1 MSFERDTLV
10 LPAGTRF
17 EEHIVTTQGDVVVG
31 DFSDVEFGF
40 ETSDRIFVGEKA
52 EAGPLDAGDD
62 VRIDLT
68 SHVHGDVSSQGS
80 VFLGER
86 ATIDGK
92 LSVEGDL
99 DVGDDVEIADGFEAK
114 GWINI
119 RSPIPVV
126 VYMFI
131 YLLQLMGQG
140 RGEEVQRVLEELE
153 EAQEER
159 FHVSEVFLFIPKD
172 SRLGLQESSIPGG
185 LRTGRECRLLGNF
198 QVDGHAEIGHGT
210 ELHGALEAGDNVIL
224 EDYVEVHGDL
234 HAAGKVTIGNGCHV
248 FGDVH
253 AERVELK
260 QTALVDG
267 DLHAEDGIQ
276 FVTPEMVE
284 MEEKVRDF
292 ETGRE
297 DVVDLLD

>member
-1 MSFERDTLV
+1 MSFDRETMV

-17 EEHIVTTQGDVVVG
+17 EEHLIVTQGDVVVG
-31 DFSDVEFGF
+31 DFCDVTFGF

-52 EAGPLDAGDD
+52 EVGPLNAGDD
-62 VRIDLT
+62 VRVDLT
-68 SHVHGDVSSQGS
+68 SRVHGDVTSQGS

-119 RSPIPVV
+119 RSPIPTVI
-126 VYMFI
+126 YLFI
-131 YLLQLMGQG
+131 YLLQLMGEG
-140 RGEEVQRVLEELE
+140 RGEEVQRVLEEIE
-153 EAQEER
+153 EAEEER
-159 FHVSEVFLFIPKD
+159 FHVSEVFLFVPKD
-172 SRLGLQESSIPGG
+172 AELGLQESHVPGG
-185 LRTGRECRLLGNF
+185 LRTGSECRLLGNF
-198 QVDGHAEIGHGT
+198 EVDGQAELGSMT
-210 ELHGALEAGDNVIL
+210 KLHGALEAGGNVIL
-224 EDYVEVHGDL
+224 DEFVEIHGDL
-234 HAAGKVTIGNGCHV
+234 HADGKVTIGNGCHV

-253 AERVELK
+253 AERVELE

-267 DLHAEDGIQ
+267 DLHADDGIQ
-276 FVTPEMVE
+276 FSSPEMVE

-292 ETGRE
+292 ESGRE